1 MKLAIFQVFV
11 VLGFLTATAQYGP
24 QQIISPSAHGAFR
37 AIPHDMNNDGFMDVV
52 AAAYSD
58 SKIAWYLNIDG
69 EGNFSAEHIITE
81 SAVTVEAMELY
92 DLDSDGDMDVLYKT
106 LFLDKIAW
114 LENLDGMGNFGTE
127 RIIADINYPYQLH
140 ASDLDGDGDIDVL
153 AKLFNSVFN
162 QRLVWYENID
172 GLGTFSTEILIDI
185 VGIDQGNMTLTTFDL
200 DNDGDLDIITSGGDG
215 AVTLVWYENDGLGTF
230 TAEQEL
236 FRFSEVVQQILYI
249 TPSDLNGDGK
259 TDLLIDTSHDDF
271 PDYIYW
277 LENLDGQGSFGTPQF
292 IHEKETSLGSLRSY
306 DLDGDDDLDVL
317 VSFFFEGS
325 SISWFE
331 NTDGQGD
338 FGPKHI
344 ISTLVIRATDGTAA
358 DLNGDGDL
366 DVISA
371 SWFHA
376 KIAWYEYL
384 EPLGISDNN
393 YSRVVLYPNPTQGL
407 VTLFSDQTITKIEL
421 LNSLGQN
428 IDLTW
433 DTSQIDLSKLESGI
447 YFLRIQDHNG
457 FSEIHKIIKK

>member
-1 MKLAIFQVFV
+1 
-11 VLGFLTATAQYGP
+11 
-24 QQIISPSAHGAFR
+24 
-37 AIPHDMNNDGFMDVV
+37 
-52 AAAYSD
+52 
-58 SKIAWYLNIDG
+58 
-69 EGNFSAEHIITE
+69 
-81 SAVTVEAMELY
+81 
-92 DLDSDGDMDVLYKT
+92 MDVLYMT
-106 LFLDKIAW
+106 NFLDKIAW
-114 LENLDGMGNFGTE
+114 LENLDGMGNFGTP
-127 RIIADINYPYQLH
+127 RIIADINNPYHLH

-153 AKLFNSVFN
+153 AQLFNSVFD

-185 VGIDQGNMTLTTFDL
+185 ENFDLADLTSFDL
-200 DNDGDLDIITSGGDG
+200 DNDGDLDIITSYQGG
-215 AVTLVWYENDGLGTF
+215 AATLVWYENDGLGTF
-230 TAEQEL
+230 AAKQEIYQ
-236 FRFSEVVQQILYI
+236 FQFSSDWTHIIYI
-249 TPSDLNGDGK
+249 TPADLNGDGK

-271 PDYIYW
+271 ADYIYW

-331 NTDGQGD
+331 NTDGQGN

-344 ISTLVIRATDGTAA
+344 ITTLVIRATDGTAA

-371 SWFHA
+371 SFFHA

-407 VTLFSDQTITKIEL
+407 VTLLSDQTITKIEL